1 MRMRRWGLVFFL
13 LVGSS
18 LAGVPARDGSPG
30 VGDFFPRYLLP
41 ALETGDPLSISAYRG
56 KKIILH
62 QFASW

>member
-1 MRMRRWGLVFFL
+1 MRIRRCGLVFFL

-18 LAGVPARDGSPG
+18 LAGEPASNGSPS
-30 VGDFFPRYLLP
+30 VGDFFPQYLLP
-41 ALETGDPLSISAYRG
+41 SLETGDPISISAYRG